1 MSKDDQAIEA
11 EIQSKGLNA
20 PRVTPKDIEANIAGE
35 YFFTADQATKDCP
48 QLDPGAISTIEDLCN
63 ENQYLEEMLS
73 WAYGKLHG
81 RNFINMEDALMA
93 DRIKLWLE
101 HRIAG

>member
-1 MSKDDQAIEA
+1 MVEMDYMESKMQD
-11 EIQSKGLNA
+11 NA
-20 PRVTPKDIEANIAGE
+20 K
-35 YFFTADQATKDCP
+35 
-48 QLDPGAISTIEDLCN
+48 GAISVIEELCN

-81 RNFINMEDALMA
+81 RNFSNMDDALMA